1 MSRSLVRRFLI
12 LGCAVVAIAVVG
24 VSAGTA
30 DAGAQL
36 DARWTQT
43 DDPQPNATTVRHED
57 PDSVTESANASALE
71 RRLSVAVTDRLAESA
86 RRIEAGEYDTA
97 QQLLADGYDERV
109 TRYMEVYRTAVTTD
123 LERVEQRETL
133 LLETAALQARYAER
147 LSEYRRVAAEYES
160 ARQSD
165 DQGRAQRRARELSN
179 ISSDL
184 RRIEQSLTPRYRA
197 IAETTHGS
205 VTTADSVVSATT
217 TETAQ
222 RTAERVRETY
232 TSTEVS
238 AEASANGSFAEPVRI
253 TGRLTAEDTDPPSGN
268 VSFRVNG
275 RHVTTT
281 VDRDGTF
288 DMLYRPVTAPEGP
301 ARVSVSYAPGDAALY
316 LPSRTEASTAITQST
331 PTVSVDD
338 ASTRGRIGSSVT
350 VGGRVTVEETP
361 VSNTSVTLRIDERK
375 LAETRTDDDGTYRF
389 DTRLPANVSAGTRT
403 LSVSVG
409 STGTALAPASEDGEL
424 TVEETP
430 TQLTLSA
437 VRSGG
442 AVDVSGRLVTEAEA
456 GVGGREV
463 DVSLNGDQRAT
474 VRTADDGSFQTSVE
488 LSNATNASDA
498 VSIQA
503 AFDGGGTNLG
513 SATVGAA
520 LTPPGRGISPG
531 DTQPLTLVLVAG
543 LVAVAAGAVVV
554 YRNRGASG
562 STRDPLAG
570 AVQPTALD
578 PGVVAAPVATD
589 IDGTESD
596 PDSTSGSGRSEGDP

>member
-1 MSRSLVRRFLI
+1 MSRSLVRRLLI
-12 LGCAVVAIAVVG
+12 IGCAVVAIAVVG

-30 DAGAQL
+30 DAGVQF
-36 DARWTQT
+36 DAGWTQT

-57 PDSVTESANASALE
+57 PDSVTRSGNTSALE

-97 QQLLADGYDERV
+97 QRLLADGYDERV
-109 TRYMEVYRTAVTTD
+109 TRYMEVYRTVVTTD
-123 LERVEQRETL
+123 LERVERRETL
-133 LLETAALQARYAER
+133 LIETAALQTRYAER

-165 DQGRAQRRARELSN
+165 DRERAQRRARELSN

-205 VTTADSVVSATT
+205 VTTADNVVSATT

-222 RTAERVRETY
+222 RTAKRVRETY

-253 TGRLTAEDTDPPSGN
+253 TGRLTAEDNDPPSGN

-331 PTVSVDD
+331 PAVSIDD
-338 ASTRGRIGSSVT
+338 ASSRGRVGSSVT
-350 VGGRVTVEETP
+350 AGGRVTVENTP
-361 VSNTSVTLRIDERK
+361 VSNTSVTLRIDGRR
-375 LAETRTDDDGTYRF
+375 LAETRTEGDGTYRF
-389 DTRLPANVSAGTRT
+389 DTRLPANVSAGNRT

-409 STGTALAPASEDGEL
+409 STGTALTPVTEDSEL

-442 AVDVSGRLVTEAEA
+442 AVDVSGRLVTDTEA
-456 GVGGREV
+456 GVSGREV
-463 DVSLNGDQRAT
+463 DVSLDGDQRAT

-498 VSIQA
+498 VSVQA
-503 AFDGGGTNLG
+503 AFDGSGTNLG
-513 SATVGAA
+513 SATVDAS
-520 LTPPGRGISPG
+520 LTPPGQGISPG
-531 DTQPLTLVLVAG
+531 DTRPLTLVLVAG

-554 YRNRGASG
+554 YRNRRESG
-562 STRDPLAG
+562 SARDSLVD

-578 PGVVAAPVATD
+578 PGVVAAPVTTD
-589 IDGTESD
+589 VDGSESD
-596 PDSTSGSGRSEGDP
+596 PDSTSGSGRTEEDS